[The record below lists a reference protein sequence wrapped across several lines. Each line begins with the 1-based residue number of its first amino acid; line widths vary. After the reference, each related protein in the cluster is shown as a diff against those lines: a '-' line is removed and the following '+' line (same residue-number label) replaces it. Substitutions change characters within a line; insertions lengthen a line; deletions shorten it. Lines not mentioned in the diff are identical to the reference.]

1 MDSLVSAPQS
11 AFDRERLLEPAV
23 EWSAPESEGRAPQP
37 FILPPEPIVDAGAWD
52 FAALDVRNSA
62 VPAPEEGTEQDPPSE
77 GRQDLALSHPLLYQT
92 RCALIMVAVLSIGL
106 VVQLAWVSNW
116 MHRSSQVS
124 LYNQF
129 RKELALGTGP
139 TGAKKPELAIGQP
152 MAVIQIPSIG
162 VNQVVVEGTTGSA
175 LALGPG
181 HLRSTVFPGGVGN
194 SIILGRASSY
204 GGPFGRIDELKSGAT
219 ITVVTQVG
227 KSKFRVLGV
236 RYAGGSPLRV
246 ATTASRLTL
255 ETATGPRYAPSG
267 VVTVYAE
274 NVGTPLASQRPP
286 VHTVPSSQRPLG
298 ADTGA
303 LLSLLLWLIGLA
315 VVLGAAVWTWHRRGH
330 LQAWIVFGAPLALVW
345 FFVADQVTRV
355 LPNLL

>member
-1 MDSLVSAPQS
+1 VSATQS
-11 AFDRERLLEPAV
+11 AFDRERLLQPV
-23 EWSAPESEGRAPQP
+23 VDWSAPQPEGRAPQP
-37 FILPPEPIVDAGAWD
+37 FILPPEPLSDARAWD
-52 FAALDVRNSA
+52 FLSPDIRESEDS
-62 VPAPEEGTEQDPPSE
+62 APEDRPADDAAPD
-77 GRQDLALSHPLLYQT
+77 GRQDVALSHPLLYQT

-124 LYNQF
+124 LFNQF

-139 TGAKKPELAIGQP
+139 TGAKKPALAIGKP
-152 MAVIQIPSIG
+152 MALLEIPSIG
-162 VNQVVVEGTTGSA
+162 VSQVVVEGTTGTA

-194 SIILGRASSY
+194 STILGRDSSY
-204 GGPFGRIDELKSGAT
+204 GGPFARISELKSGAT

-227 KSKFRVLGV
+227 KSRFRVLGV

-246 ATTASRLTL
+246 AATASRLTL

-286 VHTVPSSQRPLG
+286 VHTVPPGQRPLG
-298 ADTGA
+298 IETGA
-303 LLSLLLWLIGLA
+303 LWSLLLWLIGLT
-315 VVLGAAVWTWHRRGH
+315 VVVGAAVWTWHRRGH

>member
-1 MDSLVSAPQS
+1 VSATQS
-11 AFDRERLLEPAV
+11 AFDRKSLLVSVPAV
-23 EWSAPESEGRAPQP
+23 EGSAPEPQARAQQP
-37 FILPPEPIVDAGAWD
+37 FILPPEPIADPRAWD
-52 FAALDVRNSA
+52 YSAPDGGDYSA
-62 VPAPEEGTEQDPPSE
+62 VSVPRETAPEDSASD
-77 GRQDLALSHPLLYQT
+77 GRPDLALTHPLLYQA
-92 RCALIMVAVLSIGL
+92 RCSLIMVAVLSIGL
-106 VVQLAWVSNW
+106 VVQLALVSNW
-116 MHRSSQVS
+116 THRSAQVS
-124 LYNQF
+124 LFNQF

-139 TGAKKPELAIGQP
+139 TGAKRPALAIGKP
-152 MAVIQIPSIG
+152 MALIEIPSIG
-162 VNQVVVEGTTGSA
+162 VSQVVVEGTTGSA

-194 SIILGRASSY
+194 STIMGRDSAY
-204 GGPFGRIDELKSGAT
+204 GGPFSRIDDLKSGAT

-227 KSKFRVLGV
+227 KSRFRVLGV

-255 ETATGPRYAPSG
+255 ETAAGPRYAPSG
-267 VVTVYAE
+267 IVTVYAE
-274 NVGTPLASQRPP
+274 NVGTPLNSQRPP
-286 VHTVPSSQRPLG
+286 VHTVPASQRPLG
-298 ADTGA
+298 IDASA
-303 LLSLLLWLIGLA
+303 LWSLLFWLIGLT

>member
-1 MDSLVSAPQS
+1 VPDDDSSN
-11 AFDRERLLEPAV
+11 
-23 EWSAPESEGRAPQP
+23 
-37 FILPPEPIVDAGAWD
+37 
-52 FAALDVRNSA
+52 VR
-62 VPAPEEGTEQDPPSE
+62 P
-77 GRQDLALSHPLLYQT
+77 DLALTHPLLYQT
-92 RCALIMVAVLSIGL
+92 RSALIMVAVLSIGL

-124 LYNQF
+124 LFNQF

-139 TGAKKPELAIGQP
+139 TGAKKPALAVGRP
-152 MAVIQIPSIG
+152 MALIEIPSIA
-162 VNQVVVEGTTGSA
+162 VSQVVVEGTTGSA

-194 SIILGRASSY
+194 SIIMGRDSSY
-204 GGPFGRIDELKSGAT
+204 GGPFGRIHELKSGAT

-227 KSKFRVLGV
+227 KSRFRVLGV

-246 ATTASRLTL
+246 STTASRLTL

-274 NVGTPLASQRPP
+274 NVGTPLNSQRPP

-298 ADTGA
+298 IDTGA
-303 LLSLLLWLIGLA
+303 LLSLLLWLIGLT

-345 FFVADQVTRV
+345 FFVADEITRV